1 MTYLD
6 EHNGRFCVTP
16 EYPNGIYC
24 YFTTVDE
31 NHNSYY
37 PYSVGPTYYGVKT
50 GGKVNT
56 ITEVTE
62 TYNPQVQTILEQMKN
77 VEIKVYP
84 NPSQDI
90 IAIQSAEILMLDMQ
104 ADLINAEGKIVQS
117 KSFSQGTSICYFD
130 TSILYS
136 GQYIIRIHNSIE
148 QRDFKIVLQ

>member
-1 MTYLD
+1 M
-6 EHNGRFCVTP
+6 V
-16 EYPNGIYC
+16 
-24 YFTTVDE
+24 
-31 NHNSYY
+31 S
-37 PYSVGPTYYGVKT
+37 
-50 GGKVNT
+50 GK
-56 ITEVTE
+56 I
-62 TYNPQVQTILEQMKN
+62 
-77 VEIKVYP
+77 YP

-136 GQYIIRIHNSIE
+136 GLYIIRIHNSIE